1 MRMMFASRIPLP
13 RFTRG
18 IAAAALAFFAASPL
32 QLRGSAQ
39 EQHAHA
45 TPMSSTAIR
54 PPVAA
59 TKPHEI
65 KSPYGNRTDPYYW
78 LRDDTRKSP
87 EMLGHLRAEQAHTEA
102 MLEPTREL
110 QANLFKEI
118 TARLK
123 PDDVSAPVKEGA
135 YLYYTR
141 FEKGREYPIYA
152 RKLVSSADEH
162 VLLDGN
168 ALAKG
173 HDFFHIGGTAIS
185 PDARQLAYAVD
196 TVSRRQY
203 TLRVKDVT
211 TGQMHPDTITNAE
224 PVIVWAADNRTFFY
238 VEKDPITLLPFRV
251 RRHVLGAD
259 VAKDPFV
266 YQEPDNAFYLTVYR
280 SRSARYVFI
289 YSQSTLSAEARY
301 VPTDRPDAPPTLVL
315 TREPVHE
322 YQVDHGADDF
332 VIRTNWQA
340 RNFRIVRAPVA
351 TSTDKATWRD
361 VVPHRTDAFV
371 EGFDVFTRYLAVGER
386 SGGLRK
392 VRIRSWDG
400 KQDSLI
406 AEDAPTYTSS
416 LGENR
421 ELETDVLRYSYESLA
436 MPETFYDYNM
446 RTGERIVVKREAVVG
461 DFDPANYTAEYVHA
475 PARDGAR
482 IPISLFYRKGTR
494 KDGSAPLYVYGYGS
508 YGASSDPTFSSQRLS
523 LVDRGFIFAI
533 AHIRGG
539 QELGRDWYESGK
551 LLKKKNTFTDF
562 VDATDYLVREG
573 YGAKDKVV
581 AMGGS
586 AGGLLMGAVAN
597 MAPERYRVMVAH
609 VPFVDV
615 VTTMLDTSIPL
626 TTNEFDEWGNPAA
639 TKSTYDYVLSYSP
652 YDNVKA
658 QAYPAMLVTAGLWDS
673 QVQYFEPAKWVA
685 KLRAAKTDRNPLL
698 LHINMEAG
706 HSGKSGR
713 YKRYEDTAREYAFI
727 LGQLG
732 ILR

>member
-1 MRMMFASRIPLP
+1 MMFIRRIARL
-13 RFTRG
+13 RLARG
-18 IAAAALAFFAASPL
+18 IAAAAMAFSVAWSL
-32 QLRGSAQ
+32 QVRGMAQ
-39 EQHAHA
+39 EPHAH
-45 TPMSSTAIR
+45 TTSMSSTPPR

-59 TKPHEI
+59 TRPHEI
-65 KSPYGNRTDPYYW
+65 TSPHGTRTDPYYW
-78 LRDDTRKSP
+78 LRDDTRKNP
-87 EMLGHLRAEQAHTEA
+87 EMLGYLRAEQAYTEK
-102 MLEPTREL
+102 MLEPTRDL
-110 QANLFKEI
+110 QTSLFKEI

-123 PDDVSAPVKEGA
+123 PDDASAPVKEGA
-135 YLYYTR
+135 YLYYAR
-141 FEKGREYPIYA
+141 FEKGQEYPIFA
-152 RKLVSSADEH
+152 RKRGPSADEQ

-185 PDARQLAYAVD
+185 PDARLLAYAVD

-203 TLRVKDVT
+203 TLRVKDLA
-211 TGQMHPDTITNAE
+211 TGQVYPDTITNAE

-238 VEKDPITLLPFRV
+238 VEKDPTTLLPFRV
-251 RRHVLGAD
+251 RRHLLGTD
-259 VAKDPFV
+259 VAKDPVV

-280 SRSARYVFI
+280 SRSTRYVFI

-301 VPTDRPDAPPTLVL
+301 VPTDRPDALPALVL
-315 TREPVHE
+315 PREAEHE

-340 RNFRIVRAPVA
+340 KNFRIVRAPVA

-361 VVPHRTDAFV
+361 VVPHRADAFV
-371 EGFDVFTRYLAVGER
+371 EGFDLFARYLAMGER

-392 VRIRSWDG
+392 IRIRSWDG

-406 AEDAPTYTSS
+406 AEAAPTYVSS

-421 ELETDVLRYSYESLA
+421 ELETEVLRYTYESLA
-436 MPETFYDYNM
+436 MPETHYDYNM
-446 RTGERIVVKREAVVG
+446 RTGERVVVKREPVVG
-461 DFDPANYTAEYVHA
+461 DFDPANYTTEYVHA

-494 KDGSAPLYVYGYGS
+494 KDGSAPLYLYGYGS
-508 YGASSDPTFSSQRLS
+508 YGASTDAAFSSPRLS
-523 LVDRGFIFAI
+523 LVDRGFVFAI

-597 MAPERYRVMVAH
+597 MAPDRYRVMVAH

-639 TKSTYDYVLSYSP
+639 TKSAYDYLLSYSP

-658 QAYPAMLVTAGLWDS
+658 HAYPAMLVTAGLWDS

-713 YKRYEDTAREYAFI
+713 YKRYEDTAREYAFV

-732 ILR
+732 INR